1 MSITISSRIS
11 VIYRTSS
18 LDCIVYT
25 LDLRFG
31 VSMVI
36 PSFMS
41 GVSSHDRR
49 GGLRTPGQRNPPPIK
64 RVLKNTRETH
74 LVGLEPTTSGF
85 GNQRSTN

>member
-1 MSITISSRIS
+1 MATPSMARGGH
-11 VIYRTSS
+11 RTPFPFLSKT
-18 LDCIVYT
+18 DE
-25 LDLRFG
+25 
-31 VSMVI
+31 
-36 PSFMS
+36 
-41 GVSSHDRR
+41 RR